1 VLAWSAVNQ
10 GIRQVRS
17 KHSNGLEGFGG
28 KVAWSGDSTCSDF
41 FDGGV
46 EGGAPRA
53 VAGLGRWDPIPSGHK
68 QPSWQVG
75 IVAPLTAEGPAGRRG
90 RDHPGGDDHL
100 GAR

>member
-53 VAGLGRWDPIPSGHK
+53 VAGLGRWDPNPSGHE

-75 IVAPLTAEGPAGRRG
+75 IVAAPYRGRSGGATGPGSPGRR
-90 RDHPGGDDHL
+90 
-100 GAR
+100 